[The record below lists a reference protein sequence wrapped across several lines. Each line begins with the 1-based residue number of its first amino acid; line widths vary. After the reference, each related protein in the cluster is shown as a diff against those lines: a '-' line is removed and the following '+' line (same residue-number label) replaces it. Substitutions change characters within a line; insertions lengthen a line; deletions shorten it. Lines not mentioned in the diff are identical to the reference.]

1 MERLQKVMAAAGIA
15 SRRKCERL
23 IAQGRVRVNGKVVDS
38 LGTKVSGDARIEVDG
53 RELKR
58 EALAY
63 YLLNKPAGVI
73 TTVADSR
80 GRPTV
85 MELVPS
91 HPRMWPVGRL
101 DRDTEGLLLITND
114 GDLTHRLLHPSRGV
128 PKTYRATVEGK
139 LTRRELR
146 RLAKGIVLA
155 DGVTAPAKVNL
166 RKQKDNVVVVDLTI
180 HEGRKR
186 QVRRMLSA
194 VGCRVRK
201 LERIRF
207 GILHLRGV
215 ERGSC
220 RPLTDE
226 EISRLKNRPAGGVK
240 K

>member
-23 IAQGRVRVNGKVVDS
+23 IAQGRVKVNGEVAAV
-38 LGTKVSGDARIEVDG
+38 LGTKVSREAKIEVDG
-53 RELKR
+53 RELRR

-63 YLLNKPAGVI
+63 YLLNKPKGVI
-73 TTVADSR
+73 TTVADNR

-85 MELVPS
+85 MGLVPS

-101 DRDTEGLLLITND
+101 DLDTEGLLLLTND

-128 PKTYRATVEGK
+128 PKTYRATVQGR
-139 LTRRELR
+139 LGRRELR

-155 DGVTAPAKVNL
+155 DGLTAPAKVCL
-166 RKQKDNVVVVDLTI
+166 RKQKENVALVDLTI

-186 QVRRMLSA
+186 QVRRMLAA
-194 VGCRVRK
+194 VGCRVVK

-207 GILHLRGV
+207 GFLSLNGLA
-215 ERGSC
+215 RGSC
-220 RPLTDE
+220 RPLTEE
-226 EISRLKNRPAGGVK
+226 EISRLKNWPEGGSK